1 VERADPA
8 VARRVRAE
16 EEAAERER
24 LERDRE
30 LEKEMREL
38 PSAVVPAPASTR
50 ISGAKQPCWDINHVP
65 AIRPGGSYAG
75 VSLRN

>member
-1 VERADPA
+1 VPLLPPRIGVARADPG

-38 PSAVVPAPASTR
+38 HSGVGNRRALAGVETSNAPEYRRYRDERPSA
-50 ISGAKQPCWDINHVP
+50 C
-65 AIRPGGSYAG
+65 
-75 VSLRN
+75 